1 MAAEKEKKYGDSAKE
16 PPSVEGGALDT
27 APAVDYD
34 SLFMT
39 PATEQLKATRDYAR
53 SAKAPLEEVL
63 AGCVQA
69 IRTYGFCVVS
79 AQHDGLGAAGLQT
92 ESSLR
97 LTVRVA
103 GQLDD
108 VIPEE
113 DIAAVREEVREA
125 PAKNQA
131 NKQDPAGLRRKGRL
145 KYPSEPVSDL
155 VWMPKYAQHLA
166 HPAVVAVAKAML
178 DDHLRIAQFNFRA
191 IGVTPEEQL
200 HSPNRPFMR
209 EWHTDWPHD
218 LIGCKCSRSLCVFFR
233 KPQRSGCTRR
243 SRRAELRSGRRGA
256 PLGAAQFGRRS
267 PTVPGRLHV
276 SHDDLVHDGRERAH
290 GGDVD
295 RAG

>member
-1 MAAEKEKKYGDSAKE
+1 M
-16 PPSVEGGALDT
+16 L
-27 APAVDYD
+27 
-34 SLFMT
+34 
-39 PATEQLKATRDYAR
+39 
-53 SAKAPLEEVL
+53 
-63 AGCVQA
+63 
-69 IRTYGFCVVS
+69 
-79 AQHDGLGAAGLQT
+79 
-92 ESSLR
+92 
-97 LTVRVA
+97 VA

-125 PAKNQA
+125 PGKNQA
-131 NKQDPAGLRRKGRL
+131 NKQDAAGLRRKGRL

-200 HSPNRPFMR
+200 HSPNRQFMR

-243 SRRAELRSGRRGA
+243 SGRAELRPGWRGA
-256 PLGAAQFGRRS
+256 PLGLAQFRRRS
-267 PTVPGRLHV
+267 ATFPRCLHV
-276 SHDDLVHDGRERAH
+276 SHDDMVHDGRERAH
-290 GGDVD
+290 GGKLDCPGFSPGPPKPERATRRHDSLCPDVSAATVGLVCATLTVN
-295 RAG
+295 RYEQPRRNAGRGSGRLRLYAGHPLLVSSCAT